1 MSSGLGD
8 APLEVRRDDYVLTTN
23 RDRIP
28 LDQALAL
35 LHTTFWAGDMPSDQL
50 ARAMRGSVCFGVLAG
65 DRLVGFARAITD
77 LATYAYLCDVVVD
90 PAHGG
95 KGLAQW
101 MVRTMLEHPQMQGF
115 RRFALMTTTAQSLYE
130 KFGFTDKPESVYME
144 LKLSKT
150 RDPKWRAKRP

>member
-1 MSSGLGD
+1 VTAGLGD
-8 APLEVRRDDYVLTTN
+8 TPLEFRRGDYVLTTD

-35 LHTTFWAGDMPSDQL
+35 LHTTFWAGDMPREQL

-65 DRLVGFARAITD
+65 DTLVGFGRAVTD
-77 LATYAYLCDVVVD
+77 LATYAYLCDVIVV

-101 MVRTMLEHPQMQGF
+101 MVRTMLDHPQMQGF
-115 RRFALMTTTAQSLYE
+115 RRFALMTTTAQTLYE

-144 LKLSKT
+144 LKLK
-150 RDPKWRAKRP
+150 KRT